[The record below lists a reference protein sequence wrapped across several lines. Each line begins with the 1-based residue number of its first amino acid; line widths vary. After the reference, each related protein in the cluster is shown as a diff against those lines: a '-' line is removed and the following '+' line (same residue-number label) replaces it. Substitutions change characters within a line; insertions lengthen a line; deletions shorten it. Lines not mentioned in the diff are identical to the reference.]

1 MTTEEVLKFLFVILI
16 GIIAY
21 IQIKRMKKDKNN
33 L

>member
-16 GIIAY
+16 SIIAY